1 MSLEKLFKTNK
12 KMEREGILIDYGPN
26 EDLPGDPPPSIRF
39 RVARSGGSNVAYSK
53 VLERI
58 TKPWK
63 RALQNGQVSNERA
76 KEMDREAFI
85 EACLLGWENV
95 TLGGQVLEFS
105 AANAKV
111 LFETL
116 PDMYDDLREQAGS
129 SALFREE
136 TREADL
142 GNSGTSLPTD
152 SSKATSSEK

>member
-76 KEMDREAFI
+76 
-85 EACLLGWENV
+85 
-95 TLGGQVLEFS
+95 
-105 AANAKV
+105 
-111 LFETL
+111 
-116 PDMYDDLREQAGS
+116 
-129 SALFREE
+129 
-136 TREADL
+136 
-142 GNSGTSLPTD
+142 
-152 SSKATSSEK
+152 